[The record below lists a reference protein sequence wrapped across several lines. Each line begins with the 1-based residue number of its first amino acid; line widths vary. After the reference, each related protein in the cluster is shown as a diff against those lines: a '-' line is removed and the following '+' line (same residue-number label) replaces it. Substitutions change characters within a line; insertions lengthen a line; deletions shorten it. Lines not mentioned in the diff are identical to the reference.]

1 MKMGFNPLF
10 SLEEMC
16 QFALQSNLI
25 MDSVFPAYKRAY
37 LIRKSGTSLH
47 FCASPRFFLIF
58 FRFWGAVHEHMAV

>member
-25 MDSVFPAYKRAY
+25 MDSVFPAHKREYYTKNRHQLA
-37 LIRKSGTSLH
+37 LLCISPVFFDFFSFLGG
-47 FCASPRFFLIF
+47 CA
-58 FRFWGAVHEHMAV
+58 